1 MLKLADTVT
10 DVTGI
15 SDFRLHSLPKSA
27 SGFGSRPS
35 GNGTSSI
42 GNLLEFW
49 VYVSVSVVRN
59 KASRYN
65 AVAPAAT
72 GLRLGPARLIRAE
85 QTEFIWARAA
95 RAVLI
100 RSFSVR
106 RALQEQ
112 FRPSFPPGP
121 TSSSAQES
129 RSRPGAAN
137 FDRLR
142 ALSLEGWTR
151 SAVEG

>member
-1 MLKLADTVT
+1 M
-10 DVTGI
+10 
-15 SDFRLHSLPKSA
+15 
-27 SGFGSRPS
+27 
-35 GNGTSSI
+35 
-42 GNLLEFW
+42 
-49 VYVSVSVVRN
+49 SVSVVRN

-72 GLRLGPARLIRAE
+72 GLRLGPARLIRAD

>member
-1 MLKLADTVT
+1 M
-10 DVTGI
+10 
-15 SDFRLHSLPKSA
+15 
-27 SGFGSRPS
+27 
-35 GNGTSSI
+35 
-42 GNLLEFW
+42 
-49 VYVSVSVVRN
+49 SVSVVRN

-95 RAVLI
+95 RADLI

-137 FDRLR
+137 FDKSQWDYKSHGKT
-142 ALSLEGWTR
+142 AQK
-151 SAVEG
+151 

>member
-10 DVTGI
+10 HVTGI

-106 RALQEQ
+106 RALCGNHKHQ
-112 FRPSFPPGP
+112 
-121 TSSSAQES
+121 
-129 RSRPGAAN
+129 
-137 FDRLR
+137 LR
-142 ALSLEGWTR
+142 ACCCGTSCVPAAAGLLRVAGTAGVARREDPWT
-151 SAVEG
+151 ELLL